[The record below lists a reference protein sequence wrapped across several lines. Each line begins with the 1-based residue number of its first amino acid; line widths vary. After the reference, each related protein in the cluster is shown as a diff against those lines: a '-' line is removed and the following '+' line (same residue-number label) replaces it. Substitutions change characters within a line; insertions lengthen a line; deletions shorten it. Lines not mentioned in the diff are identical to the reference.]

1 MANKDPKDKAQ
12 DALFTENIIQEDIT
26 SQMKKSYLDYAMS
39 VITSRALPDVRDG
52 LKPVHRRIIYAMH
65 EAGLTSSS
73 KFRKSATVVG
83 DVLGKYHPHGDT
95 SVYYSMVG
103 MAQEFT
109 SRYPLVWGQGNFGSV
124 DGDNPAAY
132 RYTEAKMQK
141 ITSELLADINKQ
153 TVDFAPNFDGSRE
166 EPTVLPTRVPSVLL
180 NGGLGIAVGMATNIP
195 PHNLGEICNATVAL
209 IDNPDTTIKGL
220 MEHVKGPDFPLGG
233 IIFNKEDILN
243 AYETGRGR
251 VVARGETEIV
261 EGEKGSS
268 QIIITS
274 IPFRVNKS
282 NLVEK
287 IAQLVRDKKI
297 IGLKDLRDE
306 STADIRIVVELKRG
320 IQAQKVLNTL
330 YKNTQLEDNF
340 NFNMV
345 MLVDGVPQ
353 LMNLKSTLQEFVK
366 HRQEVVRRATEFDLK
381 KAEDRAH
388 ILEGLSKALD
398 HIDEVIA
405 LIRGSKDRNDAHAN
419 LMKKFKFTEVQ
430 AEAILQMRLQKLAA
444 LEREKIEQELKELM
458 KFIKELKA
466 ILKDPQRILDI
477 IKEQL
482 SEISDQ
488 YGDTRRTKVMP
499 GRVGEISVE
508 DLIAEEES
516 TLILTSGGYIKRT
529 NPSEFKTQKRGGVG
543 VVDMNTKDDDVVS
556 EFITTSTH
564 ADILFFS
571 SKGKVYI
578 TKMYDIPEGRRAT
591 KGKFIANFLPLEGEE
606 RITSVLA
613 LTRDMKDDV
622 DSLMMVTKEG
632 TIKKTEASAFA
643 GIRANGLIAI
653 GLKGDD
659 ELMDARFVSEKDQI
673 MLTTRKGQAIRFEEA
688 DIRAM
693 GRTAAGVRGVKLG
706 KEGDY
711 VVSMSI
717 ITPDIQDDEVF
728 ILSTKGF
735 GKKTKLSEYKV
746 QNRGGSGIKTIKI
759 SEKTGDVVSAS
770 VVTPEHTEMIAMSE
784 QSQVI
789 RLSLDEVPT
798 LGRDTQGVTIMKFK
812 KGKEDSV
819 AKFVRF

>member
-1 MANKDPKDKAQ
+1 MAQDNKDKKQGQMFDG
-12 DALFTENIIQEDIT
+12 NIIQEDIT
-26 SQMKKSYLDYAMS
+26 QQMKKSYLDYAMS
-39 VITSRALPDVRDG
+39 VITSRALPDARDG

-65 EAGLTSSS
+65 EVGLTSGA

-95 SVYYSMVG
+95 SVYDSMVNL
-103 MAQEFT
+103 AQDFST
-109 SRYPLVWGQGNFGSV
+109 RYPLVWGQGNFGSI
-124 DGDNPAAY
+124 DGDSAAAY

-141 ITSELLADINKQ
+141 ITSELLADINKE
-153 TVDFAPNFDGSRE
+153 TVDFAPNFDGSKS
-166 EPTVLPTRVPSVLL
+166 EPTVLPTRVPNVLL

-195 PHNLGEICNATVAL
+195 PHNLGEICDATIAL
-209 IDNPDTTIKGL
+209 IDDPDATVKDLTKHI
-220 MEHVKGPDFPLGG
+220 KGPDFPLGG
-233 IIFNKEDILN
+233 IIFNKADILE

-261 EGEKGSS
+261 EGDKGST
-268 QIIITS
+268 QIIISS

-297 IGLKDLRDE
+297 VGLKDLRDE
-306 STADIRIVVELKRG
+306 STSDIRVVVELKRG
-320 IQAQKVLNTL
+320 VQAQKVLNTL

-419 LMKKFKFTEVQ
+419 LMKKFKFSEVQ
-430 AEAILQMRLQKLAA
+430 ADAILNMRLQKLAA
-444 LEREKIEQELKELM
+444 LERQKIEDELKELM
-458 KFIKELKA
+458 KTIKELKA
-466 ILKDPQRILDI
+466 ILKDPQKILDI
-477 IKEQL
+477 IKDQL
-482 SEISDQ
+482 TEIKDQ
-488 YGDTRRTKVMP
+488 FGDARRTKVVP
-499 GRVGEISVE
+499 GKVGEISLQ
-508 DLIAEEES
+508 DLIPEEDS

-529 NPSEFKTQKRGGVG
+529 NPSEFKSQKRGGVG
-543 VVDMNTKDDDVVS
+543 VVDMATKDDDVVS

-613 LTRDMKDDV
+613 LTKDKKDKF
-622 DSLMMVTKEG
+622 DYLMMVTKQG

-643 GIRANGLIAI
+643 GIRSNGLIAVK
-653 GLKGDD
+653 LKGDD
-659 ELMDARFVSEKDQI
+659 ELMDTRFISEDDEV
-673 MLTTRKGQAIRFEEA
+673 MLTTKRGQAIRFKTS
-688 DIRAM
+688 DIRSM
-693 GRTAAGVRGVKLG
+693 GRTASGVRGVKLG
-706 KEGDY
+706 KEGDH

-717 ITPDIQDDEVF
+717 ITPEMHDDEIFV
-728 ILSTKGF
+728 LASNGF

-746 QNRGGSGIKTIKI
+746 QNRGGSGIKTIKV
-759 SEKTGDVVSAS
+759 SEKTGDVVGALVITNDHS
-770 VVTPEHTEMIAMSE
+770 ELIAMSE
-784 QSQVI
+784 NSQVI
-789 RLSLDEVPT
+789 RLSLEEVPT
-798 LGRDTQGVTIMKFK
+798 LGRDTQGVTIMKFR
-812 KGKEDSV
+812 KGKSDSV
-819 AKFVRF
+819 ASFVRF

>member
-1 MANKDPKDKAQ
+1 MAQDNKDKKQGQMFDG
-12 DALFTENIIQEDIT
+12 NIIQEDIT
-26 SQMKKSYLDYAMS
+26 QQMKKSYLDYAMS
-39 VITSRALPDVRDG
+39 VITSRALPDARDG

-65 EAGLTSSS
+65 EVGLTSGA

-95 SVYYSMVG
+95 SVYDSMVNL
-103 MAQEFT
+103 AQDFST
-109 SRYPLVWGQGNFGSV
+109 RYPLVWGQGNFGSI
-124 DGDNPAAY
+124 DGDSAAAY

-141 ITSELLADINKQ
+141 ITSELLADINKE
-153 TVDFAPNFDGSRE
+153 TVDFAPNFDGSKS
-166 EPTVLPTRVPSVLL
+166 EPTVLPTRVPNVLL

-195 PHNLGEICNATVAL
+195 PHNLGEICDATIAL
-209 IDNPDTTIKGL
+209 IDDPDATVKDLTKHI
-220 MEHVKGPDFPLGG
+220 KGPDFPLGG
-233 IIFNKEDILN
+233 IIFNKADILE

-261 EGEKGSS
+261 EGDKGST
-268 QIIITS
+268 QIIISS

-297 IGLKDLRDE
+297 VGLKDLRDE
-306 STADIRIVVELKRG
+306 STSDIRVVVELKRG
-320 IQAQKVLNTL
+320 VQAQKVLNTL

-419 LMKKFKFTEVQ
+419 LMKKFKFSEVQ
-430 AEAILQMRLQKLAA
+430 ADAILNMRLQKLAA
-444 LEREKIEQELKELM
+444 LERQKIEDELKELM
-458 KFIKELKA
+458 KTIKELKA
-466 ILKDPQRILDI
+466 ILKDPQKILDI
-477 IKEQL
+477 IKDQL
-482 SEISDQ
+482 TEIKDQ
-488 YGDTRRTKVMP
+488 FGDARRTKVVP
-499 GRVGEISVE
+499 GKVGEISLQ
-508 DLIAEEES
+508 DLIPEEDS

-529 NPSEFKTQKRGGVG
+529 NPSEFKSQKRGGVG
-543 VVDMNTKDDDVVS
+543 VVDMATKDDDVVS

-571 SKGKVYI
+571 SKGKVYV

-613 LTRDMKDDV
+613 LTKDKKDKF
-622 DSLMMVTKEG
+622 DYLMMVTKQG

-643 GIRANGLIAI
+643 GIRSNGLIAVK
-653 GLKGDD
+653 LKGDD
-659 ELMDARFVSEKDQI
+659 ELMDTRFISEDDEV
-673 MLTTRKGQAIRFEEA
+673 MLTTKRGQAIRFKTS
-688 DIRAM
+688 DIRSM
-693 GRTAAGVRGVKLG
+693 GRTASGVRGVKLG
-706 KEGDY
+706 KEGDH

-717 ITPDIQDDEVF
+717 ITPEMHDDEIFV
-728 ILSTKGF
+728 LASNGF

-746 QNRGGSGIKTIKI
+746 QNRGGSGIKTIKV
-759 SEKTGDVVSAS
+759 SEKTGDVVGALVITNDHS
-770 VVTPEHTEMIAMSE
+770 ELIAMSE
-784 QSQVI
+784 NSQVI
-789 RLSLDEVPT
+789 RLSLEEVPT
-798 LGRDTQGVTIMKFK
+798 LGRDTQGVTIMKFR
-812 KGKEDSV
+812 KGKSDSV
-819 AKFVRF
+819 ASFVRF

>member
-1 MANKDPKDKAQ
+1 MADKDLDQEK
-12 DALFTENIIQEDIT
+12 LFTENIIQEDIT
-26 SQMKKSYLDYAMS
+26 AQMKKSYLDYAMS

-65 EAGLTSSS
+65 EEGLTSGS

-83 DVLGKYHPHGDT
+83 TVLGRYHPHGDT

-141 ITSELLADINKQ
+141 ITSELLADINKK
-153 TVDFAPNFDGSRE
+153 TVDFAPNFDGSKE

-195 PHNLGEICNATVAL
+195 PHNLTEVCNATVAL
-209 IDNPDTTIKGL
+209 IDDPDTTIKGL

-233 IIFNKEDILN
+233 IIFDKNDILN

-261 EGEKGSS
+261 EGDKGSS

-287 IAQLVRDKKI
+287 IATLVRDKKI

-306 STADIRIVVELKRG
+306 STDDIRIVVELKRG
-320 IQAQKVLNTL
+320 VQAQKVLNTL

-353 LMNLKSTLQEFVK
+353 LMDLKSTLQEFIK

-388 ILEGLSKALD
+388 ILEGLAKALD

-405 LIRGSKDRNDAHAN
+405 LIRASKDRNDAHAN

-444 LEREKIEQELKELM
+444 LERKKIEEELNELM
-458 KFIKELKA
+458 KIIKELKA
-466 ILKDPQRILDI
+466 ILKDPQKILDI

-482 SEISDQ
+482 TEIAAQ
-488 YGDTRRTKVMP
+488 YGDARRTRVMS
-499 GRVGEISVE
+499 GKVGEISVE
-508 DLIAEEES
+508 DLIPDEES

-529 NPSEFKTQKRGGVG
+529 NPSEFKAQRRGGVG

-606 RITSVLA
+606 HITSVLA
-613 LTRDMKDDV
+613 LTKDKKNDA
-622 DSLMMVTKEG
+622 DSLMMVTKQG
-632 TIKKTEASAFA
+632 TIKKTEAAAFA

-659 ELMDARFVSEKDQI
+659 ELMDARFVSEKDQV

-693 GRTAAGVRGVKLG
+693 GRTAGGVRGVKLG
-706 KEGDY
+706 KENDY

-717 ITPDIQDDEVF
+717 ITPEMQDDEVF

-735 GKKTKLSEYKV
+735 GKKTKLDEYKV

-759 SEKTGDVVSAS
+759 SEKTGDVVGAA
-770 VVTPEHTEMIAMSE
+770 VMTKEHSEMIAMSE
-784 QSQVI
+784 KSQVI
-789 RLSLDEVPT
+789 RLALEEIPT

-812 KGKEDSV
+812 KGKDDSV
-819 AKFVRF
+819 ASFVRF